1 MTSSTKQAQT
11 HVASHRRKHQWIGVA
26 TLVAV
31 AALVLPW
38 LLTPRFE
45 TIREQQPPLTRL
57 PDPPQITSEPV
68 APPVI
73 DQAALQESRDKLD
86 ALMDAPIG
94 DEVHASFILQVGA
107 FKNRENAQA
116 LQLKLE
122 ALEIGRVYLRT
133 EESLTRVYV
142 GPLLDRTT
150 AESAATAIQTQLSL
164 KAQIEQYDVREHGQT

>member
-1 MTSSTKQAQT
+1 MTSSTEQSQT
-11 HVASHRRKHQWIGVA
+11 NPASHRRKHQWIGVA

-45 TIREQQPPLTRL
+45 SIREQGPPLKRL

-86 ALMDAPIG
+86 ALMGSPIG
-94 DEVHASFILQVGA
+94 DEAQASFILQVGA
-107 FKNRENAQA
+107 FRNRENAQA

-122 ALEIGRVYLRT
+122 SLDIGRVYLRT

-142 GPLLDRTT
+142 GPLLDRIT
-150 AESAATAIQTQLSL
+150 AESAANAIQKQLSL
-164 KAQIEQYDVREHGQT
+164 KAQIERYDVREHGQT

>member
-1 MTSSTKQAQT
+1 MTSSTEQART
-11 HVASHRRKHQWIGVA
+11 NPATHRRKHQWIGAA

-31 AALVLPW
+31 AALILPW

-45 TIREQQPPLTRL
+45 SIREQGPPLTRL
-57 PDPPQITSEPV
+57 PDPPQISSEYV
-68 APPVI
+68 APSAI
-73 DQAALQESRDKLD
+73 DQAVLQESRDKLD
-86 ALMDAPIG
+86 GLMGAPIG
-94 DEVHASFILQVGA
+94 DEAQASFILQVGA
-107 FKNRENAQA
+107 FQNRQNAQT

-122 ALEIGRVYLRT
+122 ALDIGRVYLRT

-150 AESAATAIQTQLSL
+150 AESAVITIETQLSL

>member
-1 MTSSTKQAQT
+1 MTSSTEQAQT
-11 HVASHRRKHQWIGVA
+11 NPASHRRKHQWIGAA

-38 LLTPRFE
+38 FLTPRFE
-45 TIREQQPPLTRL
+45 SIREQGSPLTRL
-57 PDPPQITSEPV
+57 PDRPQITSEPV
-68 APPVI
+68 VPPVI
-73 DQAALQESRDKLD
+73 DQAALQESRDKLE

-94 DEVHASFILQVGA
+94 DEAQASFILQVGA

-122 ALEIGRVYLRT
+122 ALDIGRVYLRT
-133 EESLTRVYV
+133 EKSLTRVYV
-142 GPLLDRTT
+142 GPLLNRIT
-150 AESAATAIQTQLSL
+150 AESASNTIETQLSL